1 MNTKLCSLNVMGL
14 GNKQKREK
22 IYQWLK
28 DQNFS
33 ICLLQ
38 ETHLI
43 SDNSPL
49 LKNEWKGQTFF
60 SGKYSNKLGVCIL
73 IDPNLNCNVTKHI
86 EIIPGRVQA
95 LEMTICE
102 KEVIILNIYGP
113 NDDDETV
120 FNNILT
126 YLNENDDKSFIIGG
140 DFNTVIDSNIDRKN
154 GKIDTH
160 KECRSKLKSISEIHN
175 LIDIW

>member
-1 MNTKLCSLNVMGL
+1 MSTKLCSLNVRGL
-14 GNKQKREK
+14 GNKQKREQ

-28 DQNFS
+28 DQHFS

-43 SDNSPL
+43 SNDSPL
-49 LKNEWKGQTFF
+49 LENEWKGQCFF

-113 NDDDETV
+113 NDDDVTV

-140 DFNTVIDSNIDRKN
+140 DFNTVIDSNIDK
-154 GKIDTH
+154 KMV
-160 KECRSKLKSISEIHN
+160 E
-175 LIDIW
+175 